1 MKLKWL
7 GHASFLITSES
18 GTKIVTDPY
27 IPGGD
32 LKYGEIE
39 ESADIVTVSHDHFDH
54 NNVAAVQGNPTV
66 VKGTAEV
73 MGIKF
78 NSLPTYH
85 DDAQGAKRSSNTIIY
100 FELDGVNVCHL
111 GDLGHTLSNSQTT
124 SLGKVDILLVPVGG
138 FYTIDAR
145 AASQVCDQIKPRVII
160 PMHFKNEKCDFP
172 ISGVDE
178 FLQGKANVSRPETS
192 EVEFKAGE
200 LPGSTQITQIIVV
213 NPAM

>member
-1 MKLKWL
+1 MKVKWL

-39 ESADIVTVSHDHFDH
+39 ESADIITVSHDHFDH

-85 DDAQGAKRSSNTIIY
+85 DDAQGAKRSNNTIIY
-100 FELDGVNVCHL
+100 FELDGMTICHL
-111 GDLGHTLSNSQTT
+111 GDLGHTLSNSQAA

-160 PMHFKNEKCDFP
+160 PMHFKNEKCNFP

-192 EVEFKAGE
+192 EVEFRAGE
-200 LPGSTQITQIIVV
+200 LPGSTRIIVV